1 MLVAEEQM
9 LKRVMGLLVLF
20 GAMLS
25 AENGDRGRKRLWKW
39 SVAVL
44 ATANA
49 ADAISSAGR
58 YELNPVLG
66 MGPFGAR
73 AMGIKIGIS
82 TATVGVQYLIL
93 RRHPEAAR
101 KAAIWNFGMAG
112 LTGGIAARNA
122 MR

>member
-1 MLVAEEQM
+1 M
-9 LKRVMGLLVLF
+9 LKRAIGLLLLF
-20 GAMLS
+20 TAMLS
-25 AENGDRGRKRLWKW
+25 AENGERGRKRLWKW

-44 ATANA
+44 AAANTS
-49 ADAISSAGR
+49 DAISSFGR

-73 AMGIKIGIS
+73 ATGMKIGIS
-82 TATVGVQYLIL
+82 AATVGVQYLIL

-122 MR
+122 LR